1 MKKQNKNDRITF
13 RVMPEQHQIIV
24 EKADK
29 AMIPVSTFCRV
40 AAMNRQVNVVL
51 DGKEVGRQLVA
62 IGNNLN
68 QLTVL
73 AHEGKVTVASLDEC
87 REQLSQINDKMI
99 QVLLAVAR

>member
-1 MKKQNKNDRITF
+1 MKKANKNDRITF
-13 RVMPEQHQIIV
+13 RVTPEQHRLIV

-29 AMIPVSTFCRV
+29 AMIPVSTFCRI

-73 AHEGKVTVASLDEC
+73 AHEGKVTVANLEEC
-87 REQLSQINDKMI
+87 KDQLI
-99 QVLLAVAR
+99 LLKKENFYRNSTN